1 MTDFRHRHLSLN
13 TAIYFVIASM
23 VGTGIFTSLG
33 YQLLDI
39 KSIFSLLMLWLIG
52 GVISLFGALSYA
64 ELVTI
69 YSKSGG
75 EYYLLTKIIHPSI
88 GFVAGVISATV
99 GFAAPAVIA
108 AMAMGNYFT
117 PIFPS
122 INVTITAFIV
132 ISLTNFIHATNLNVG
147 KAYQDLFTIIK
158 IGLIFIF
165 IVSGLFFVEHQ
176 NIKMMPQLSDMKTI
190 FSPEFAVNLVWVSY
204 AYAGWNSSVYVAG
217 EIKEPKKNIFKSIL
231 YGTFVVSVLY
241 LLLNYVFLLV
251 TPTSEMI
258 GEVEIGY
265 ISAKYIFGEQ
275 FSSIISFIIGFLL
288 LSTVS
293 SYVYIGPRVIQAIGQ
308 DYDVLSILSKTNAQ
322 GIPVYGYLFQYVI
335 SLIFI
340 ITSSFEQV
348 VLYTGITL
356 ILTTTLTVISL
367 IYLRI
372 KNPELKRPYKVWGY
386 PLTSAIFIVLN
397 IWILIYTF
405 KLQTF
410 ESLVGL
416 GLMIMGFVI
425 YIIIERVK
433 IYES

>member
-1 MTDFRHRHLSLN
+1 LTDFRHRHLSLN

-23 VGTGIFTSLG
+23 VGTGVFTSLG

-64 ELVTI
+64 ELITI

-75 EYYLLTKIIHPSI
+75 EYYLLSRIIHPSI

-108 AMAMGNYFT
+108 AIAMGNYFS
-117 PIFPS
+117 PFFPS
-122 INVTITAFIV
+122 INVPISAFIV
-132 ISLTNFIHATNLNVG
+132 ISLTNLIHATNLNVG
-147 KAYQDLFTIIK
+147 KVYQNIFTIIK

-176 NIKMMPQLSDMKTI
+176 NIKIIPQLSDMKTI

-217 EIKEPKKNIFKSIL
+217 EIKDPEKNIFKSIL
-231 YGTFVVSVLY
+231 CGTFIVSVLY

-251 TPTSEMI
+251 TPTIEMI

-265 ISAKYIFGEQ
+265 ISAKHMFGAR

-293 SYVYIGPRVIQAIGQ
+293 SYVYIGPRVIQAIGK
-308 DYDVLSILSKTNAQ
+308 DYDVLNILSKTNAR
-322 GIPVYGYLFQYVI
+322 GVPVNGYLFQYFI

-356 ILTTTLTVISL
+356 ILTTTLTVTSL

-372 KNPELKRPYKVWGY
+372 KNPELNRPYKVWGY
-386 PLTSAIFIVLN
+386 PWTSAIFIVLN

-405 KLQTF
+405 KLQPF

-416 GLMIMGFVI
+416 GLIVMGFVI
-425 YIIIERVK
+425 YNIIERVN